1 MISKFKTINSISND
15 FTLNNVILSSDSN
28 IILTKYY
35 SLFQR
40 FFNSILI
47 NYYKNPMQ
55 EYRVDNYNIEIYL
68 VGSKVN

>member
-1 MISKFKTINSISND
+1 MISKFKTINSISNY

-28 IILTKYY
+28 IKWAKYY
-35 SLFQR
+35 SLIQR